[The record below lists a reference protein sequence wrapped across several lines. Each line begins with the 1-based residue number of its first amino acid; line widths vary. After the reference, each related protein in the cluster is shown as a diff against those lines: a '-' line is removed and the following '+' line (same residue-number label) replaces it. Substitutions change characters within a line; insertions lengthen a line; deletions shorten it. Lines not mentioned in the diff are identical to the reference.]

1 MISKLTTLLNK
12 YKSLIITFI
21 ILIEFILCYIII
33 NRVNYTEIDWQAYM
47 QEVQGFLDGERD
59 YLKLKGDTGP
69 LVYPAGFVYMFSL
82 LYYVTDNGKNILL
95 GK

>member
-1 MISKLTTLLNK
+1 M
-12 YKSLIITFI
+12 
-21 ILIEFILCYIII
+21 LIEFILCYIII

-47 QEVQGFLDGERD
+47 QEVKGFLDGERN

-69 LVYPAGFVYMFSL
+69 LVYPAGFVYIFSL

-95 GK
+95 GERSYSFTYFRTI

>member
-69 LVYPAGFVYMFSL
+69 LVYPAGFVYIFSL
-82 LYYVTDNGKNILL
+82 LYYVTDHGKDILL
-95 GK
+95 G